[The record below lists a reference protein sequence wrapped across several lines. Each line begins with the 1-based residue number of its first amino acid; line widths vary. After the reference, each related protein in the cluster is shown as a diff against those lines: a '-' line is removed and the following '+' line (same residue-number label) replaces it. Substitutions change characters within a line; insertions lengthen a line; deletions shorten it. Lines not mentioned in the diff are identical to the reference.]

1 MFTHFTEHQAKMD
14 RRHMVY
20 FRGIRLFL
28 GSFVFVAI
36 KCHCSFSSGHGIS
49 TGLPAVGCSF

>member
-14 RRHMVY
+14 RRHMII
-20 FRGIRLFL
+20 FAAFGFFL
-28 GSFVFVAI
+28 DLLYL
-36 KCHCSFSSGHGIS
+36 CSFSTGHGIS